1 MTGWAR
7 GDDVVGSTGDD
18 FGVALSSRSLALLTK
33 PFEGGMGPSHGTIE
47 WIFSAAGADAY
58 LPAEGNKLKR
68 VLGGLKA
75 LQTQAN
81 DPFNGTAEQQLRQVV
96 SELAVLLMRE
106 DDVDADK
113 LDAALAKDGL
123 AVYDSDEARDE
134 PADRL
139 SAFLLGL
146 FGDRPALKMA
156 RRHYE
161 QATRAF
167 DRDDWEAANAQF
179 RSACDATFDALAH
192 AKGCSK
198 SKKGGMARKWLEEN
212 GLLAKDEADLTRAF
226 MAFAGRAG
234 SHAGIS
240 DQVDAQLR
248 RHMATAL
255 MSFVVAKLD

>member
-1 MTGWAR
+1 M
-7 GDDVVGSTGDD
+7 
-18 FGVALSSRSLALLTK
+18 
-33 PFEGGMGPSHGTIE
+33 
-47 WIFSAAGADAY
+47 
-58 LPAEGNKLKR
+58 
-68 VLGGLKA
+68 
-75 LQTQAN
+75 
-81 DPFNGTAEQQLRQVV
+81 
-96 SELAVLLMRE
+96 LLMQE
-106 DDVDADK
+106 PHVDAEK

-123 AVYDSDEARDE
+123 AVYDSEEPKDE

-139 SAFLLGL
+139 ATFLGSL
-146 FGDRPALKMA
+146 FADRPALKVA

-167 DRDDWEAANAQF
+167 ERGDWEAANSQF

-192 AKGCSK
+192 AKGCPTG
-198 SKKGGMARKWLEEN
+198 KKGGVARRWLEEHSF
-212 GLLAKDEADLTRAF
+212 LEKDEAELSRAF

-255 MSFVVAKLD
+255 MSFVIAKLD